1 LPQTS
6 RKLIFTVSTNP
17 AISGTLPQKEVWQ
30 KAPCSLRSDREN
42 TKRTRSS
49 PVQRDE
55 TAHPKLDVHSVES
68 FGVCQQQARTALLL
82 KNRCPPSVIQVPAL
96 SPFNLTHTP
105 RVKSRP
111 QGTTSKWKRL
121 QRSSLQMPELTGN
134 TQVFLRPWS
143 HGDRK
148 QATNRKAQST
158 KWKLQESSTE
168 Q

>member
-1 LPQTS
+1 MPQTS
-6 RKLIFTVSTNP
+6 RKSILTVSTNP

-42 TKRTRSS
+42 RKRTLSS
-49 PVQRDE
+49 PIQKGRYG
-55 TAHPKLDVHSVES
+55 TPKSDVDSMDS

-105 RVKSRP
+105 RIQSKHL
-111 QGTTSKWKRL
+111 GATSKWKRL
-121 QRSSLQMPELTGN
+121 QRFSLQMPELTGN

-143 HGDRK
+143 HGD
-148 QATNRKAQST
+148 QTGHQP
-158 KWKLQESSTE
+158 ESSVNE
-168 Q
+168 MEASGEFH